1 MSIERPMVTAHVS
14 IGKLIAFAEEMYP
27 KKKFYHAMR
36 VAGYAFDKAADSR
49 SVKPLDALAVG
60 IAHDLVED
68 TDCTPEMLCKFMTP
82 EQVGAVLELTK
93 GDDQDYGEYVMSI
106 IEGGSDLAKLVKGA
120 DMKDHYM
127 LADTMTEKLHKK
139 YQPYLKFFL

>member
-1 MSIERPMVTAHVS
+1 MAVS
-14 IGKLIAFAEEMYP
+14 PTEFYKLREEN
-27 KKKFYHAMR
+27 KCIRQIVSNK
-36 VAGYAFDKAADSR
+36 VVEIDK
-49 SVKPLDALAVG
+49 
-60 IAHDLVED
+60 I
-68 TDCTPEMLCKFMTP
+68 M
-82 EQVGAVLELTK
+82 LELTK

-106 IEGGSDLAKLVKGA
+106 IEGGSDLARLVKGA

>member
-1 MSIERPMVTAHVS
+1 MSVGR
-14 IGKLIAFAEEMYP
+14 LIAFAEDMYP

-49 SVKPLDALAVG
+49 SVKPIDALMVG
-60 IAHDLVED
+60 IAHDLLED
-68 TDCTPEMLCKFMTP
+68 TDCTPDMLSEIMTS

-93 GDDQDYGEYVMSI
+93 GDDEDYDTYVMSI
-106 IEGGSDLAKLVKGA
+106 IKHGSDLARLVKGA

-127 LADTMTEKLHKK
+127 LSDTMTEKLHRK
-139 YQPYLKFFL
+139 YQPYLKFFLQ

>member
-60 IAHDLVED
+60 IAHDLIED
-68 TDCTPEMLCKFMTP
+68 TDCTPELLCTLMTP

-93 GDDQDYGEYVMSI
+93 GDDEDYETYIMSI
-106 IEGGSDLAKLVKGA
+106 IEKGSDLAKLVKSA

-127 LADTMTEKLHKK
+127 LSDTMTEKLHKK

>member
-49 SVKPLDALAVG
+49 SVKPIDALAVG
-60 IAHDLVED
+60 IAHDLIED
-68 TDCTPEMLCKFMTP
+68 TECTPEMLCKFMTP

-106 IEGGSDLAKLVKGA
+106 IEKGSDLARLVKGA

-127 LADTMTEKLHKK
+127 LADTMTEKLHQK

>member
-1 MSIERPMVTAHVS
+1 MS
-14 IGKLIAFAEEMYP
+14 IGKMIAFAEEMYP
-27 KKKFYHAMR
+27 KEKFYHALR

-49 SVKPLDALAVG
+49 YVKPYDALMVG
-60 IAHDLVED
+60 IAHDLLED
-68 TDCTPEMLCKFMTP
+68 TDCTPDMLSEIMTS

-93 GDDQDYGEYVMSI
+93 GDDEDYQTYIMGI
-106 IEGGSDLAKLVKGA
+106 INHGSDLAKMVKGA

-127 LADTMTEKLHKK
+127 LSDTMTEKLHKK

>member
-1 MSIERPMVTAHVS
+1 MS
-14 IGKLIAFAEEMYP
+14 IGKMIAFAEEKYS
-27 KKKFYHAMR
+27 KKKFYHALR

-49 SVKPLDALAVG
+49 HVKPYDALMVG
-60 IAHDLVED
+60 IAHDLLED
-68 TDCTPEMLCKFMTP
+68 TDCTPDMLSEIMTS

-93 GDDQDYGEYVMSI
+93 GDDEDYETYIMSI
-106 IEGGSDLAKLVKGA
+106 IEKGSDLAKLVKSA

-127 LADTMTEKLHKK
+127 LSDTMTEKLHKK

>member
-1 MSIERPMVTAHVS
+1 MS
-14 IGKLIAFAEEMYP
+14 IGKMIAFAEEMYP
-27 KKKFYHAMR
+27 KKKFYHALR

-49 SVKPLDALAVG
+49 HVKPYDALMVG
-60 IAHDLVED
+60 IAHDLLED
-68 TDCTPEMLCKFMTP
+68 TDCTPDMLSEIMTS

-93 GDDQDYGEYVMSI
+93 GDDEDYETYIMSI
-106 IEGGSDLAKLVKGA
+106 IEKGSDLAKLVKSA

-127 LADTMTEKLHKK
+127 LSDTMTEKLHKK

>member
-1 MSIERPMVTAHVS
+1 MS

-27 KKKFYHAMR
+27 KKKFYHALR

-49 SVKPLDALAVG
+49 SVKPFDALAVG
-60 IAHDLVED
+60 IAHDLIED
-68 TDCTPEMLCKFMTP
+68 TECTPDMLSEYMTS
-82 EQVGAVLELTK
+82 EQIGAVLELTK
-93 GDDQDYGEYVMSI
+93 GDDEDYDTYVMGI
-106 IEGGSDLAKLVKGA
+106 IKDGSALAKLVKSA

-127 LADTMTEKLHKK
+127 LAETMTEKLHKK